1 MEVGGHWPVLGDKKT
16 HEWPPRTQKKEKERF
31 TIDLIKCL
39 ILMCVLQDNQSM
51 CDTDVWHSARTDSH
65 VCIDD
70 QWDGTV
76 PG

>member
-1 MEVGGHWPVLGDKKT
+1 
-16 HEWPPRTQKKEKERF
+16 
-31 TIDLIKCL
+31 
-39 ILMCVLQDNQSM
+39 MCVLQDNQSM

-70 QWDGTV
+70 QWYGTV